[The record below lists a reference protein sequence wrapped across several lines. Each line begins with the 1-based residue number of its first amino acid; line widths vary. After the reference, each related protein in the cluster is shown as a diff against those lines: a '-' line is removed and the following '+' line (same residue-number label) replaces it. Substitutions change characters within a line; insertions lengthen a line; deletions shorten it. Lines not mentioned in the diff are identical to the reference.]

1 MGWFEFIAA
10 VVKATAWPVVL
21 IIALLLFREP
31 LRRVIRSLR
40 TFKYKEME
48 VRFEVERTLSRIEE
62 KIAEQGESLPHSV
75 EQKAETTRSAGVS
88 SPQAMVN
95 RAWYSVRRAIWELGK
110 NSGMIS
116 ANRLTPIKTIKWLE
130 DIDDSTA
137 QLIRK
142 LKRLRDLIKSNYGVL
157 SIDFEQAERF
167 QALASSAV
175 ASLKLGKAPAKRTD

>member
-130 DIDDSTA
+130 DIYDSTA

-157 SIDFEQAERF
+157 SIPAYQPISPLCVDRPPGKPGGACG
-167 QALASSAV
+167 SA
-175 ASLKLGKAPAKRTD
+175 A